1 MLQQEQGIVVSS
13 IRHNDKTSILKVFT
27 RTHGMT
33 SFVFYLAKAG
43 RNAGRN
49 ALQQALTQIEFQ
61 TDYIPSA
68 SLLHI
73 RDAKNLRPYRS
84 IPYSPVK
91 GTICLFLSEFLT
103 HALNGE
109 DCNSRMYVFLEN
121 ALQWLD
127 CAPEG
132 DCANFHLAVM
142 LGTAS
147 CLGISPDRSGYKP
160 GYVLDMREGCFCSQ
174 CPHTDFADP
183 SMSSVLVSLMENGL
197 EKAKDAPLN
206 GQQRVMILRTLNSY
220 FRLHVPSFPVLES
233 IDVLE
238 SVFS

>member
-1 MLQQEQGIVVSS
+1 MLQQEQGFVISS
-13 IRHNDKTSILKVFT
+13 IRHNDKTSIMKVFT

-33 SFVFYLAKAG
+33 PFVFYLAKTG

-73 RDAKNLRPYRS
+73 RDAKNLNPYRN

-91 GTICLFLSEFLT
+91 GAICLFLSEFLT

-109 DCNSRMYVFLEN
+109 GCNPRMYGFLEN

-127 CAPEG
+127 AAQEKE
-132 DCANFHLAVM
+132 CANFHIAVM
-142 LGTAS
+142 IGTAN
-147 CLGISPDRSGYKP
+147 CLGIIPDKSGYRP
-160 GYVLDMREGCFCSQ
+160 GYVLDLREGCFCSQ

-183 SMSSVLVSLMENGL
+183 SISAVLAAMMDCRL
-197 EKAKDAPLN
+197 EKVKDAPLN

-220 FRLHVPSFPVLES
+220 FRLHVPAFPVLES